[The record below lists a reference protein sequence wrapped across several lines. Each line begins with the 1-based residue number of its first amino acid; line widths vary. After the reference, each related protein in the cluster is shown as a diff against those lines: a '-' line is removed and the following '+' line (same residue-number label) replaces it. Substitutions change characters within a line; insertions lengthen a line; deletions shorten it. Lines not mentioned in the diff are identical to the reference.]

1 MQQLFKALILS
12 FILIGFNVKAADD
25 LMTFDFNTVVERGY
39 AEGILDKNIHF
50 ILKGNTNPAIDKNFG
65 EFATN
70 KKTNGFGKS
79 DKKSCDWAL
88 LSALKQLQERAQSLD
103 ADYVINIISNYKSKE
118 YEDSEQYQCGVGFL
132 MSGVALKADIVRSK

>member
-12 FILIGFNVKAADD
+12 FIVIGFNAKAADD
-25 LMTFDFNTVVERGY
+25 LMTFDFNSVVERGY
-39 AEGILDKNIHF
+39 AEGILDENIHF
-50 ILKGNTNPAIDKNFG
+50 ILKGNSNPAIAKNFG
-65 EFATN
+65 EFSTN

-88 LSALKQLQERAQSLD
+88 LSALKQMQERAQSLE
-103 ADYVINIISNYKSKE
+103 ADYVINIISNFKSKE

>member
-1 MQQLFKALILS
+1 MQQLFKVLFLS
-12 FILIGFNVKAADD
+12 FLFIGFNVKAADD
-25 LMTFDFNTVVERGY
+25 LMTFDFSSVVERGY
-39 AEGILDKNIHF
+39 AEGILDENIHF

-79 DKKSCDWAL
+79 DKESCDWAL
-88 LSALKQLQERAQSLD
+88 LSALKQLQAKAQSME
-103 ADYVINIISNYKSKE
+103 ADYVINIISNFKSKE
-118 YEDSEQYQCGVGFL
+118 YQDSEQYQCGAGFL